1 MDVWLFAHSK
11 KMLTGGI
18 YHKKSLRPKQSYRI
32 FNTWVGDPGQR
43 ISQVNS
49 HISIRQKI
57 KDTYTFLRQVDFA
70 GRRPEDHQVWQL
82 VEEHWGSR
90 QGVVGRTQRHAK
102 QVSSIPTLGKRTG
115 NILCHWLRYWGKVRN
130 ICTLEDDYLSWQ
142 KITFVF
148 NHSQAWPDFD
158 KDAEW
163 GSELWRL
170 WSICNPLEAS
180 TYIYTRYAHSRN
192 VLLLGSLKH
201 TGVPQKQR
209 IIRCEVKMG
218 FWRALETKIKKSSQ
232 ICVSPK
238 PSFNTKFNGAAVILT
253 NALYKRGQIFNKR
266 VIRKNAWQWLYLFS
280 NSTRKYLFGQDGK
293 GPQVSVRW
301 ISHSSKHCM
310 HFLLN

>member
-32 FNTWVGDPGQR
+32 FNTWVGDPGQH

-90 QGVVGRTQRHAK
+90 QGFVGRTQRHAK

-218 FWRALETKIKKSSQ
+218 FWRALETKIKNPHKFASVRNHHSILNSMELQLSLRMPYTNADKFLTKELSEKMRDSDCTFSQ
-232 ICVSPK
+232 IAHA
-238 PSFNTKFNGAAVILT
+238 N
-253 NALYKRGQIFNKR
+253 IFLDKMEK
-266 VIRKNAWQWLYLFS
+266 VLKSLW
-280 NSTRKYLFGQDGK
+280 D
-293 GPQVSVRW
+293 
-301 ISHSSKHCM
+301 
-310 HFLLN
+310 